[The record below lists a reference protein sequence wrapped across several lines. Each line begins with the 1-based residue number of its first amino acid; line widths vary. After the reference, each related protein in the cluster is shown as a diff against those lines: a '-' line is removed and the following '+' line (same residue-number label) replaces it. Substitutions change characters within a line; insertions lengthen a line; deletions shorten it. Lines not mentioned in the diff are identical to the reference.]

1 MAKDGIP
8 KHVRDMLASV
18 GVTPEEAGIKEP
30 PVGELQRLERSQ
42 FHAEAV
48 LHFLQYPSVSRIV
61 KRCKECGEPFATYY
75 KSVAYCDYPCLKN
88 GLKRVGLLWNEAE
101 YDYDSKTNV
110 ERWGNYEPPLVI
122 PPAAIEAMRSLLN
135 LIDSGNQGQ
144 EPALIEPVESSFER
158 VVPFE
163 NDEPDVPEI
172 ESVPPQEQTQSLS
185 DFDESFLDD
194 LLD

>member
-1 MAKDGIP
+1 MKNSIP

-30 PVGELQRLERSQ
+30 PVGEFQRLERAQ

-48 LHFLQYPSVSRIV
+48 LYFLHHPSTARIT

-75 KSVAYCDYPCLKN
+75 KSVAYCDYPCLKL
-88 GLKRVGLLWNEAE
+88 GLKKMGLLWSEAE

-110 ERWGNYEPPLVI
+110 ERWGNMEPPLVI

-135 LIDSGNQGQ
+135 LIDSGKPGL
-144 EPALIEPVESSFER
+144 ELAPVAPVESSFER